1 VSDLPRGVDAF
12 RGPPSRAI
20 VGAGEERVADPSWF
34 KHMADVLRRNDI
46 RLFATV
52 PDYIV
57 SHVLEHL
64 WADPACT
71 VVTAT
76 REEEALGILSG
87 AWLGGQ
93 RGALL
98 MQNSGLGNCI
108 NTLGSFNVAS
118 QLPVVLVISHRG
130 DLGEFNPAQVP
141 MGQATERILDA
152 LAIRHVMPRSV
163 ADLEAQA
170 DGLVKLCYTQSL
182 PVAFVLPSELTGG
195 KLG

>member
-1 VSDLPRGVDAF
+1 MLSSWPG
-12 RGPPSRAI
+12 GQPN
-20 VGAGEERVADPSWF
+20 VADPSWS
-34 KHMADVLRRNDI
+34 KHVADVLRRNDI
-46 RLFATV
+46 RLYATV

-64 WADPACT
+64 WADATCT

-108 NTLGSFNVAS
+108 NTLTSLNIAS
-118 QLPVVLVISHRG
+118 QLPVVLVISQRG

-152 LAIRHVMPRSV
+152 VGIRYVMPRSV
-163 ADLEAQA
+163 AELESQA
-170 DGLVKLCYTQSL
+170 DGLVKLGYTRSL
-182 PVAFVLPSELTGG
+182 PVAFVLPAELTGG

>member
-1 VSDLPRGVDAF
+1 M
-12 RGPPSRAI
+12 
-20 VGAGEERVADPSWF
+20 ADPSWS
-34 KHMADVLRRNDI
+34 KYMADVLRRNDI

-87 AWLGGQ
+87 AWLGGS
-93 RGALL
+93 GALL

-108 NTLGSFNVAS
+108 NTLGSLNIAS

-152 LAIRHVMPRSV
+152 MGIRHVMPRSV
-163 ADLEAQA
+163 AELEAQA
-170 DGLVKLCYTQSL
+170 DGLIKLSCTQSL
-182 PVAFVLPSELTGG
+182 PVAFVLPAELTGG
-195 KLG
+195 KQG